1 MRIIISDRCKIWDI
15 EDKEKYALVRF
26 TTSRKVK
33 DGDTRD
39 QSLVDNGIAKGG
51 YVSES
56 HSFVRFVG
64 HAYNKLKE
72 FEIGDVITQLEGTEN
87 TEPYYDTNNN
97 CTAYRN
103 IPIYTIFNFEKYEYS
118 QDSIGGIDRAP
129 QVEETASIKEEVS
142 TNNSASEEC
151 PF

>member
-33 DGDTRD
+33 DSDTRD
-39 QSLVDNGIAKGG
+39 QLLVDNGIAKGG

-87 TEPYYDTNNN
+87 TEPYYDINNN

-103 IPIYTIFNFEKYEYS
+103 TPIYTIFNFEKYEYS
-118 QDSIGGIDRAP
+118 QDSIGGIDKAP
-129 QVEETASIKEEVS
+129 QVEETTSIKEEVP